1 MRCDGCG
8 KECKTLYGAE
18 GFWLCSSCRGIEDIT
33 ETIRLRDRK
42 TELIARIKER
52 LDGSDLTTLDAIV
65 NLLNA
70 ERICLWL
77 DAGEL
82 MISGDLG
89 DRNNNDEGSPM
100 KEKEAEK

>member
-1 MRCDGCG
+1 MKCDGCG
-8 KECKTLYGAE
+8 NEFKTLYGVE
-18 GFWLCSSCRGIEDIT
+18 GLWLCSSCREKEGVT
-33 ETIRLRDRK
+33 ETIRLRGRK
-42 TELIARIKER
+42 TELIDQIKEK

-70 ERICLWL
+70 RRICLWL

-82 MISGDLG
+82 MISGDL
-89 DRNNNDEGSPM
+89 RTLKKEDEESPM